1 MAAPR
6 KIVVHSTSGLRP
18 EFSALV
24 AEWIKEGVVF
34 LGIVGLDAAKL
45 EDVADDVAVGDGSNP
60 YFLLTTSH
68 PGESLGD
75 VVEFAEML
83 TGEHAG
89 PVRVV
94 DF

>member
-18 EFSALV
+18 EFSTLV
-24 AEWIKEGVVF
+24 AEWINEGVVF

-68 PGESLGD
+68 PDESLED
-75 VVEFAEML
+75 AVEFAEML

>member
-18 EFSALV
+18 EFSTLV
-24 AEWIKEGVVF
+24 AEWINEGVVF

-68 PGESLGD
+68 PDESLED
-75 VVEFAEML
+75 AVEFAEML

-94 DF
+94 EF